1 MHTKTRTHQLC
12 PLFCDLWPSLRP
24 PPRTPHRVQRVK
36 LTQGFE
42 VMDGV
47 WLFFLCLIPSG
58 RREAGHQRL
67 DGELHQH
74 HAEDERESTLPPLDT
89 WTCAPARLCN
99 ALPLFPFSATTR
111 SVAVR
116 ETIR

>member
-1 MHTKTRTHQLC
+1 M
-12 PLFCDLWPSLRP
+12 S
-24 PPRTPHRVQRVK
+24 
-36 LTQGFE
+36 GF
-42 VMDGV
+42 
-47 WLFFLCLIPSG
+47 FFLCLIPSG

-74 HAEDERESTLPPLDT
+74 HAEDERESAVPPPDT
-89 WTCAPARLCN
+89 WTCAPARLFN
-99 ALPLFPFSATTR
+99 ALPPFFFFPFSYSVTTR